1 MGQVR
6 RVCSPQQ
13 THSTPGPGPWLSR
26 GHTSLP
32 HAYVHPLLP
41 RVGRHTHVHMY
52 SLPIPGALWLE
63 GAGSLCFGSTDSL
76 QCPPPRLPT
85 AARSVKGSVCS
96 GKLGLRGLG
105 APGLPLAGAGVQP
118 GRVGAR
124 EQHGR
129 EERAPG
135 WGITRVLE
143 ELGSQEG
150 PGDHPGHSPRQ
161 GAPDIPHK
169 AAPEG
174 PQVGHAQS
182 RPALGLPHQLLCE
195 SAPAAPDCSG
205 PRPLPRTRH

>member
-143 ELGSQEG
+143 GVGEPGGARG
-150 PGDHPGHSPRQ
+150 PPRAQ
-161 GAPDIPHK
+161 
-169 AAPEG
+169 
-174 PQVGHAQS
+174 PQAG
-182 RPALGLPHQLLCE
+182 C
-195 SAPAAPDCSG
+195 
-205 PRPLPRTRH
+205 TRHPPQSCP